1 MLAADIHFAPA
12 ALFYLLDMLGVMFLV
27 ARPDSVSSPTPPMT

>member
-12 ALFYLLDMLGVMFLV
+12 ALFYLLDMLGVMFWSRGR
-27 ARPDSVSSPTPPMT
+27 AGGIAPPGS